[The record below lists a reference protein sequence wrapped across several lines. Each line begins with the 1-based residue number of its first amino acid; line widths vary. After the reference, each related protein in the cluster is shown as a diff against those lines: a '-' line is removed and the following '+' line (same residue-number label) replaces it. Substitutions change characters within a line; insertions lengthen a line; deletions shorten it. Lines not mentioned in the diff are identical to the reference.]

1 MQKQQS
7 KHGTLETK
15 SELDRS
21 KLEHLRKVVAT
32 DLAEFPDLASD
43 WSLLRFLR
51 ARDFDIN
58 RTSLMLHECCNF
70 RRQNDF
76 YSSLKHPYDYFETIN
91 KYYYSGFCNY
101 DYEGH
106 PVIVEEVAKSK
117 PDMILGHIPEKMIL
131 EYIIQKNERILH
143 TVLPAMSRIKG
154 KRIDQIVMIA
164 DLKDAGMSI
173 LFQSKV
179 QAYLKLML
187 TVGQNCY
194 PEILVKSYVVNA
206 PFLFKGIWSIIKGM
220 MDARTVAK
228 FCIESGNGLKTLS
241 QVMDIGFL
249 PVSMGGKYTGKM
261 DYFNGP
267 WRAELEE
274 SWAIGSSSPKD
285 RSAEVEYFGTIVS
298 ALPPIPQESVPK
310 EDQPQK
316 KQRADSEHIP
326 SNGQRSG
333 KEINTTFNSQNQ
345 SEAASVHSSRSVKQ
359 EMLTHLDFI
368 NRQLGENK
376 TMIGNSSDRKIEF
389 SRPGKSK
396 FSLLNN

>member
-7 KHGTLETK
+7 NHGTIETK

-21 KLEHLRKVVAT
+21 KLEHLRKAVAAE
-32 DLAEFPDLASD
+32 LAEFPDLDSD

-51 ARDFDIN
+51 ARDFDVN
-58 RTSLMLHECCNF
+58 RTALMLRECCQF

-76 YSSLKHPYDYFETIN
+76 YSSVKHPYDYFDTVN
-91 KYYYSGFCNY
+91 KYYYSGFCHH

-117 PDMILGHIPEKMIL
+117 PEMILGHIPEKMVL
-131 EYIIQKNERILH
+131 EYILQKNERILH

-154 KRIDQIVMIA
+154 KRVDQIVMIA

-194 PEILVKSYVVNA
+194 PEILAKSYVVNA
-206 PFLFKGIWSIIKGM
+206 PFLFKGLWSIIKGM
-220 MDARTVAK
+220 MDQKTVAK

-241 QVMDIGFL
+241 QVMDVNFL
-249 PVSMGGKYTGKM
+249 PVSMGGKYAGKM

-274 SWAIGSSSPKD
+274 SWAIGSSAPKD
-285 RSAEVEYFGTIVS
+285 RSAEIKYFGTKIS
-298 ALPPIPQESVPK
+298 ALPPTPQEEPSEEP
-310 EDQPQK
+310 QPQK
-316 KQRADSEHIP
+316 KQRAESDHIR
-326 SNGQRSG
+326 SNNPNSSHS
-333 KEINTTFNSQNQ
+333 IDTTFNSHNQNQ
-345 SEAASVHSSRSVKQ
+345 SSNKVSSKSVKH
-359 EMLTHLDFI
+359 EMLTHLEFI

-376 TMIGNSSDRKIEF
+376 TMIGNAGARKIEF
-389 SRPGKSK
+389 SRPGKSQ
-396 FSLLNN
+396 FSLKNQ